1 MNKQDAPII
10 IGIAGRSCCGK
21 TAVISNLEQKYKGK
35 IIHIDQDKFYKKN
48 PKNQERPESLRYD
61 KIIGVIK
68 LLKNGKPAYIPS
80 HKFTEKFDRKIEP
93 HKLVIIGGHLLF
105 VDKRLNQLFDKKI
118 WMDVSDLNLLYR
130 RLKKFNV
137 FNNSNKKTYK
147 KYFGEVSQLD
157 YTVKVVIPESKRYE
171 NIQRKAADFVVD
183 GNLPPKKLLA
193 NVEKLIKISF
203 KDV

>member
-1 MNKQDAPII
+1 
-10 IGIAGRSCCGK
+10 
-21 TAVISNLEQKYKGK
+21 
-35 IIHIDQDKFYKKN
+35 
-48 PKNQERPESLRYD
+48 
-61 KIIGVIK
+61 VIK